1 MNNLKF
7 IGTVL
12 YGSGISFCAI
22 RSANDFAQIHIN
34 LCKSENKKIEF
45 RNTYLA
51 TTLGLIVGIGE
62 GLILPVSLFSTALAL
77 PTIIKKNNL
86 ELKVDLNN
94 KKN

>member
-22 RSANDFAQIHIN
+22 RSANDFAQIYIDN
-34 LCKSENKKIEF
+34 CKSENKLF
-45 RNTYLA
+45 RNMYLA
-51 TTLGLIVGIGE
+51 TTLGLIVGVGE
-62 GLILPVSLFSTALAL
+62 GLILPISLFSTALAL

-86 ELKVDLNN
+86 KLKVDINN
-94 KKN
+94 

>member
-22 RSANDFAQIHIN
+22 RSANDFAQIHIDN
-34 LCKSENKKIEF
+34 CKSENRKIAF
-45 RNTYLA
+45 RNMYLA
-51 TTLGLIVGIGE
+51 TTLGLIVGTLE
-62 GLILPVSLFSTALAL
+62 GLILPISLFSTALAL

-86 ELKVDLNN
+86 KLKIDLN
-94 KKN
+94 KST